1 MKTQETKF
9 KQTEIGNIP
18 EDWEVIE
25 LKNLCEITSSK
36 RIFRADYVD
45 EGIPF
50 YRSKEI
56 IEKSQGKKISTE
68 FFITEERFNKIK
80 EKYGAP
86 QKMDI
91 LISAVGA
98 RSGIPYYVNDEEEFY
113 FKDGNLIWFKK
124 FKDKICSKYLFYFL
138 KSDLGQGRLKISMIG
153 SAQEALTIEGVKKIK
168 ISLPPLPE
176 QKAIAK
182 ILSSLDDKIFLNQRM
197 NETLEAIAQA
207 IFKHWFVDFEFPNEE
222 GKPYKSSGGE
232 MVYNEELGK
241 EIPKGWRVGRLEEI
255 ANLTMG
261 LSPKGESYNE
271 KGEGLPLLNGAADF
285 SEGGLSPKK
294 FTTQPVRVCKRE
306 DIVFCIRATIGN
318 ITFSDGIYCLGRSV
332 AALSSKEDVYKEF
345 IYFILNHHL
354 QRMSS
359 QASGTVIVGLKKND
373 INNLTFIMPPK
384 KFIEKFHGCISHL
397 FNRIKLNFEEIDSL
411 TKIRDA
417 LLPKL
422 MSGEIRVKVDDMEEE
437 T

>member
-1 MKTQETKF
+1 VKEL
-9 KQTEIGNIP
+9 G
-18 EDWEVIE
+18 EVFE
-25 LKNLCEITSSK
+25 LSQGLQISSK
-36 RIFRADYVD
+36 LRISTAKKGYIPLLKITDLQSKKFSEFVSLKDVGKNYIASKDDIIYTRTGQVGLVYTNVEGCVHNNCFKIHYNKEYFDKMFIYYMLKQRRIFHYANNVAGGSVQKDLSHPAFKSC
-45 EGIPF
+45 IIAFPNNK
-50 YRSKEI
+50 KEQ
-56 IEKSQGKKISTE
+56 IE
-68 FFITEERFNKIK
+68 
-80 EKYGAP
+80 
-86 QKMDI
+86 
-91 LISAVGA
+91 
-98 RSGIPYYVNDEEEFY
+98 
-113 FKDGNLIWFKK
+113 
-124 FKDKICSKYLFYFL
+124 
-138 KSDLGQGRLKISMIG
+138 
-153 SAQEALTIEGVKKIK
+153 
-168 ISLPPLPE
+168 
-176 QKAIAK
+176 IAK
-182 ILSSLDDKIFLNQRM
+182 ILSSLDDKIELNQRM
-197 NETLEAIAQA
+197 NKTLEAIAQA
-207 IFKHWFVDFEFPNEE
+207 IFKHWFIDFEFPNEE

-318 ITFSDGIYCLGRSV
+318 ITFSDGIYCLGRGV

-411 TKIRDA
+411 SQIRDV

-422 MSGEIRVKVDDMEEE
+422 MSGEIRVKDMEE